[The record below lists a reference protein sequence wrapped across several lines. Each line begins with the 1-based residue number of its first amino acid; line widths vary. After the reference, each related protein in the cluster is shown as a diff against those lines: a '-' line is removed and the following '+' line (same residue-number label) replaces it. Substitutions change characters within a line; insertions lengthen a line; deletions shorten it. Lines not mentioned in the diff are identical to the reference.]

1 MAEEGVI
8 KFDLRHRNTRAAE
21 SPEDLHVL
29 NAWREVLWR
38 LHLVGQDPERY
49 GGYGFG
55 NVSLRL
61 APFDAP
67 VNRRRFLISATQTGG
82 LAALDDIHYTVIDE
96 YDPAKNRIVSTGAL
110 PPSSE
115 SLTHGMIYN
124 MDDDIRAI
132 LHVHSPDIWKSAG
145 EAGIPITDA
154 RVAYGTPEM
163 AVEVARLFRQ
173 TNVRQSRLFAMG
185 GHRDG
190 MIAFGTTAD
199 EAGRVLI
206 DALVASLALQ
216 QVRHSAGNN
225 TRHTNTT

>member
-29 NAWREVLWR
+29 NAWREMLWR
-38 LHLVGQDPERY
+38 LHLIGQDPERY

-61 APFDAP
+61 TPFDAP

-82 LAALDDIHYTVIDE
+82 LAILDDTHYTVIDE
-96 YDPAKNRIVSTGAL
+96 YEPAKNRIVSNGPL

-124 MDDDIRAI
+124 MDAGIRAI
-132 LHVHSPDIWKSAG
+132 LHVHSPEIWMTAA

-154 RVAYGTPEM
+154 SVAYGTPEM

-173 TNVRQSRLFAMG
+173 TNVSQWRLFAMG

-190 MIAFGTTAD
+190 MVAFGATAD
-199 EAGRVLI
+199 EAGHVLI
-206 DALVASLALQ
+206 NAMVASLALQ
-216 QVRHSAGNN
+216 QMRQTTGNK
-225 TRHTNTT
+225 R